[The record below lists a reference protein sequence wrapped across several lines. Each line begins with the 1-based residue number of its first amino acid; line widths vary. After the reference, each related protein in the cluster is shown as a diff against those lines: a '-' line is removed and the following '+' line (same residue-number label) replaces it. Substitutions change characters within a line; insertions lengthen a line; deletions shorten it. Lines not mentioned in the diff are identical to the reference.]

1 LAERFEADSAYPAG
15 TVVEL
20 GGAKEITSVVEELS
34 EKVFGVISTAA
45 GFLMNGSA
53 GDDVSHPPIAM
64 SGRVPVRV
72 VGFVAKGDRL
82 VSAGNGLARA
92 ATREELTSFN
102 VIGRSLNDKSTEEVG
117 TVEAVV
123 KLNS

>member
-1 LAERFEADSAYPAG
+1 
-15 TVVEL
+15 
-20 GGAKEITSVVEELS
+20 
-34 EKVFGVISTAA
+34 
-45 GFLMNGSA
+45 MNGSA